1 MEIAF
6 YVFSGTGNT
15 LRVCRTM
22 ADELEKSGNET
33 EIHRIK
39 GKTEYSPS
47 GCIVIGYPVHA
58 FNAPLPVLKYLKSLP
73 RGENTP
79 VYIIQTS
86 GEPLG
91 FNRAACISPIRIL
104 RKKGYDVRGTFSYVM
119 PYNII
124 FRHSDAMAARM
135 WNVVRMRIPC
145 DSQVIASLGKHF
157 WKTGIPE
164 KAVSFILRIEH
175 PATPLIGRG
184 FKVSNQC
191 TGCGKCAA
199 KCPVGNIVMRN
210 GRPHFGSECCL
221 CMGCAFSCPS
231 DAVRTS
237 LLNAWRVN
245 GQYDFTAEC
254 AGNDDIG
261 RYCRSSY
268 LSYFHRYED
277 SSKAKA

>member
-1 MEIAF
+1 MKIVF

-15 LRVCRTM
+15 LRVCKAM

-33 EIHRIK
+33 EIYRIDR
-39 GKTEYSPS
+39 KTEYSAS
-47 GCIVIGYPVHA
+47 GCIVIAYPVHA
-58 FNAPLPVLKYLKSLP
+58 FNAPLPVLKFLKSLP
-73 RGENTP
+73 QRENTP
-79 VYIIQTS
+79 AYIIQTS

-135 WNVVRMRIPC
+135 WNIVRMRVPS
-145 DSQVIASLGKHF
+145 DSQIIASLEKHF
-157 WKTGIPE
+157 WKTSALE

-175 PATPLIGRG
+175 PAMPLIGRG

-199 KCPVGNIVMRN
+199 RCPEGNIVMRN
-210 GRPHFGSECCL
+210 GRPSFGSECCL

-231 DAVRTS
+231 DAVMTS
-237 LLNAWRVN
+237 ILNAWRVN
-245 GQYDFTAEC
+245 GKYDFSAEC
-254 AGNDDIG
+254 AGDEDIG

-268 LSYFHRYED
+268 LAYFHKYED
-277 SSKAKA
+277 RDKTKA

>member
-1 MEIAF
+1 MKIAF

-15 LRVCRTM
+15 LRVCKAM
-22 ADELEKSGNET
+22 ADEIEKSGNET
-33 EIHRIK
+33 EIYRIDR
-39 GKTEYSPS
+39 KTIYSAS

-58 FNAPLPVLKYLKSLP
+58 FNAPLPVLKFLKGLP
-73 RGENTP
+73 SGENTP

-124 FRHSDAMAARM
+124 FRHSNAMAARM

-164 KAVSFILRIEH
+164 KVVSLILRIEH

-184 FKVSNQC
+184 FKVSTQC

-237 LLNAWRVN
+237 ILNAWRVN

-254 AGNDDIG
+254 AGDEDIG

-268 LSYFHRYED
+268 LAYFHKYED
-277 SSKAKA
+277 RDKTKA

>member
-1 MEIAF
+1 MKIAF

-15 LRVCRTM
+15 LRVCKAM
-22 ADELEKSGNET
+22 ADELETSGNET
-33 EIHRIK
+33 EIYRIDR
-39 GKTEYSPS
+39 KTVYTPS
-47 GCIVIGYPVHA
+47 GCIVIAYPVHA
-58 FNAPLPVLKYLKSLP
+58 FNTPLPVLRFLKSLP
-73 RGENTP
+73 QGENTP
-79 VYIIQTS
+79 AYIIQTS

-135 WNVVRMRIPC
+135 WNVVRMRVHS

-157 WKTGIPE
+157 WKTGAVE

-175 PATPLIGRG
+175 PATSLIGRG
-184 FKVSNQC
+184 FKAGSQC

-199 KCPVGNIVMRN
+199 RCPEGNIVMRN
-210 GRPHFGSECCL
+210 GRPSFGSECCL

-237 LLNAWRVN
+237 ILNAWRVN

-254 AGNDDIG
+254 AGDEDIG

-277 SSKAKA
+277 MNKSKA